1 VSGFFSIHGLIDLF
15 FKLLILSLLVRVILS
30 WIVSFSLMSPGNPV
44 FVFFNRLT
52 DPILSPI
59 AKRIPR
65 ASFMIID
72 LGLVVSL
79 LFCWWALSLLDG
91 LVLISLPPGW

>member
-1 VSGFFSIHGLIDLF
+1 VGGFFSLHGLIDLF
-15 FKLLILSLLVRVILS
+15 FKLLILSLFVRVILS

-44 FVFFNRLT
+44 FVFFNRVT
-52 DPILSPI
+52 EPILSPI

-65 ASFMIID
+65 TSFMVID

-79 LFCWWALSLLDG
+79 FFCWWALGLLDG
-91 LVLISLPPGW
+91 LVLNSLPASW

>member
-1 VSGFFSIHGLIDLF
+1 VYGFFSLHGLIDLF

-30 WIVSFSLMSPGNPV
+30 WVVSFSLMSPGNPV

-52 DPILSPI
+52 EPILSPI

-65 ASFMIID
+65 ASFMVID
-72 LGLVVSL
+72 LSLWIAL
-79 LFCWWALSLLDG
+79 LFCWWGLALLDD
-91 LVLISLPPGW
+91 LVLNSLPQGW